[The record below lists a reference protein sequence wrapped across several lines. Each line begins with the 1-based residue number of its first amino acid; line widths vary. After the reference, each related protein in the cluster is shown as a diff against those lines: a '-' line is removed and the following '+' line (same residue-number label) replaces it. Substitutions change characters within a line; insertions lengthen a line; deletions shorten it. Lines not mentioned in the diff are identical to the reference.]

1 MVEPRSDL
9 HVGYMDPTDR
19 ASKPTSRDW
28 GSQLRGRLGRF
39 AYRLLVLA
47 MASVLASGVGH
58 AVASPPES
66 AGTIDDITSLIRERT
81 HPPAGFEAELGY
93 TPISRDG
100 LLLDPDGGCSTPG
113 RIGPS
118 SFDTACKAHDFGYD
132 VLRFALAIGRR
143 PHPSA
148 RFAADRLLYQDLLE
162 TCSTHRCE
170 ATAALYFT
178 AVSAN
183 SLRQGYQAPAREPAT
198 PWAVLVMGVIL
209 LAWLDPCRLRMMVRW
224 LRSTTS
230 RVVSRSH
237 HRHSRKPREVFH
249 FDPIEGGQLRRGK
262 VRKSGIFLWSQG
274 PGTAR
279 ESAGI
284 PRRVCR
290 GETRPEHKSRDEP
303 EPLKSAGGSW
313 VNDPSHP
320 SLSEVELDH
329 LGVVIRGVVADHPT
343 RDHLEIRGVE
353 NPVDPP
359 SGHPSIVPVAGRVCV
374 LWRQGG

>member
-1 MVEPRSDL
+1 MVEPRSNL
-9 HVGYMDPTDR
+9 HVGHMDSIDR

-66 AGTIDDITSLIRERT
+66 SGTIDDITSLIRERT

-100 LLLDPDGGCSTPG
+100 LLLDPDGECSTPG

-148 RFAADRLLYQDLLE
+148 RFEADRLLYQDLLE

-170 ATAALYFT
+170 ATAALYFA

-224 LRSTTS
+224 LQSTLYGSSVAATTAIPES
-230 RVVSRSH
+230 REKAF
-237 HRHSRKPREVFH
+237 HS
-249 FDPIEGGQLRRGK
+249 DPIEGISFDAEM
-262 VRKSGIFLWSQG
+262 SGNQG
-274 PGTAR
+274 LPMVPGTRAGKGMPAR
-279 ESAGI
+279 T

-290 GETRPEHKSRDEP
+290 GETRAHKSRDGP
-303 EPLKSAGGSW
+303 EPLKSTGGS
-313 VNDPSHP
+313 
-320 SLSEVELDH
+320 
-329 LGVVIRGVVADHPT
+329 
-343 RDHLEIRGVE
+343 
-353 NPVDPP
+353 
-359 SGHPSIVPVAGRVCV
+359 
-374 LWRQGG
+374 